1 VSEIDFEP
9 FAPLPTSHLLE
20 VLSELRDKEPVYHTR
35 SDLWVVT
42 RWQDIRRI
50 QSTPEVFSSKANA
63 DNAMAMPTNADVDP
77 EQLEQLMALMEGFP
91 VDVEEVTKARTII
104 AADPP
109 DHTRIRR
116 IVSRGFTPRRIAE
129 MTKKIEEI
137 VSECVSGI
145 DEVDEYEVVQQLAV
159 PLPVKMIADLLGV
172 NGEYY
177 DDVKR
182 WSDYFVAVVGGAL
195 RDTPEGA
202 ILAIKMFKE
211 FSSFFHP
218 LIEERRVAPESDLI
232 SDMVRAVESETLNTP
247 EALMM
252 AITLMV
258 AGNETSTNLIGNTLV
273 ELWQHPDQLKLIRND
288 PGLAQGAVEES
299 NRYTSPIQFNFRETL
314 EDAEVAG
321 TLIPKGSTVVLHL
334 AAANRDPRQFNDPD
348 EFLIERPPGKNVAF
362 GHGIHFCIGSHLA
375 TREVCSAISG
385 LLPHLDRFEL
395 DISRLQRQPTMLLNG
410 WQRIALTPTS

>member
-1 VSEIDFEP
+1 LSEIEFEP

-20 VLSELRDKEPVYHTR
+20 VLSQLRDNEPVYHTR

-42 RWQDIRRI
+42 RWQDVRQIHT
-50 QSTPEVFSSKANA
+50 TPEVFSSKANA

-137 VSECVSGI
+137 VSECVSGMA
-145 DEVDEYEVVQQLAV
+145 EVEEYEVVQQLAV

-172 NGEYY
+172 DAENY

-195 RDTPEGA
+195 RDTPEGGL
-202 ILAIKMFKE
+202 LAIKMFKE

-218 LIEERRVAPESDLI
+218 LIEERRLSPQNDLI

-273 ELWQHPDQLKLIRND
+273 ELWRHQDQLKLIRDD
-288 PGLAQGAVEES
+288 PALTLAAVEES
-299 NRYTSPIQFNFRETL
+299 NRFTSPIQFNFRETL

-321 TLIPKGSTVVLHL
+321 TVIPKGSTVVLHL
-334 AAANRDPRQFNDPD
+334 ASANRDPRQFKDPD
-348 EFLIERPPGKNVAF
+348 EFLIERQSGKNLAF

-375 TREVCSAISG
+375 TQEVSSAISG

-395 DISRLQRQPTMLLNG
+395 DTSRLERQPTMLLNG
-410 WQRIALTPTS
+410 WQRIALTRVS

>member
-1 VSEIDFEP
+1 
-9 FAPLPTSHLLE
+9 
-20 VLSELRDKEPVYHTR
+20 
-35 SDLWVVT
+35 
-42 RWQDIRRI
+42 
-50 QSTPEVFSSKANA
+50 
-63 DNAMAMPTNADVDP
+63 
-77 EQLEQLMALMEGFP
+77 
-91 VDVEEVTKARTII
+91 
-104 AADPP
+104 
-109 DHTRIRR
+109 
-116 IVSRGFTPRRIAE
+116 
-129 MTKKIEEI
+129 
-137 VSECVSGI
+137 
-145 DEVDEYEVVQQLAV
+145 
-159 PLPVKMIADLLGV
+159 
-172 NGEYY
+172 
-177 DDVKR
+177 
-182 WSDYFVAVVGGAL
+182 
-195 RDTPEGA
+195 
-202 ILAIKMFKE
+202 MFKE

>member
-1 VSEIDFEP
+1 VSEIEFEP
-9 FAPLPTSHLLE
+9 FAPLPTSDLLK
-20 VLSELRDKEPVYHTR
+20 VLGQLRDEEPVYHTR

-42 RWQDIRRI
+42 RWQDIRQI
-50 QSTPEVFSSKANA
+50 QSTHEVFSSKANA

-145 DEVDEYEVVQQLAV
+145 DEVEEYEVVQQLAV

-172 NGEYY
+172 DAQYY

-195 RDTPEGA
+195 RDTPEGG

-218 LIEERRVAPESDLI
+218 LIEERRVSPQNDLI

-273 ELWQHPDQLKLIRND
+273 ELWQHPDQLKLIRDD
-288 PGLAQGAVEES
+288 PGLALAAVEES
-299 NRYTSPIQFNFRETL
+299 NRYTSPIQFNFREAL

-348 EFLIERPPGKNVAF
+348 EFLIERQPGKNLAF

-375 TREVCSAISG
+375 TQEVCSAISG

-395 DISRLQRQPTMLLNG
+395 DTSRLQRQPTMLLNG
-410 WQRIALTPTS
+410 WQRIALTPVS